1 MVAKQHLG
9 SAIALLSLT
18 LISCGST
25 VEEPAPESSPVTE
38 ATPIPLPSPEP
49 PIVVTPK
56 QRAEAATLRQEG
68 LALRN
73 QGDIEEAIA
82 PLKAAVELESDN
94 ISGYVLLGW
103 TEHLAGQRTAA
114 AETLQDALR
123 QNPDDIPALNALG
136 IVYLVDGALEQ
147 AVETHTRAVDLDQ
160 DNKIAH
166 YNLSLAYQR
175 LGNFEAAIARATR
188 ATELEPGNPHPWV
201 ALAIAHASSEEMD
214 AAIAAY
220 QQAIQVDGRYRD
232 ASQLPFLEQAGFS
245 ADQIEAA
252 ETIRVQL

>member
-1 MVAKQHLG
+1 MQRYLG
-9 SAIALLSLT
+9 GAIALLSLT

-25 VEEPAPESSPVTE
+25 VEESAPESSPVTE

-49 PIVVTPK
+49 PVVVTPE

-73 QGDIEEAIA
+73 QGDIEGAIA
-82 PLKAAVELESDN
+82 PLKAAVALESDN

-147 AVETHTRAVDLDQ
+147 AVENHTRAVDLDQ

-175 LGNFEAAIARATR
+175 LGDFEAAIARATR

-201 ALAIAHASSEEMD
+201 ALAIAHASAEEME

-220 QQAIQVDGRYRD
+220 QQAIQVDARYRD
-232 ASQLPFLEQAGFS
+232 ASQLTFLEQAGFS

-252 ETIRVQL
+252 EAIRVQL